1 MINKFVQQWI
11 HTKNYATKRKERLRE
26 GQTRG
31 NTQRRKAGKRMIQT
45 FNIPEILHVS
55 NTLVLRQSFK
65 QFRMFCQTVVL
76 HLPLLFTY
84 LCHWSQPCKP
94 FFCKLPLVTFDIIT
108 LKSISNI
115 VRPFLWSNEICQK
128 KYPVLLNALFWCSLT
143 AVYCKLRGHIDLPKY
158 AKYFQYI
165 QYTFI

>member
-1 MINKFVQQWI
+1 MNSYQKLCNKM
-11 HTKNYATKRKERLRE
+11 KRKIEKRTKKRQYTKAKSWQEDDTDLQYPRTLTRLQHACFER
-26 GQTRG
+26 
-31 NTQRRKAGKRMIQT
+31 
-45 FNIPEILHVS
+45 
-55 NTLVLRQSFK
+55 SFK

-94 FFCKLPLVTFDIIT
+94 FFCKLPRITFDIIT

-115 VRPFLWSNEICQK
+115 VWPVLWSNEICQK